1 MHKKKKV
8 IAAVLGLML
17 AGSATANAY
26 ESRLTPFR
34 DLGENDWAAEHVYTL
49 AAVQAVD
56 GYADGGFH
64 PLAAMSREEFIK
76 MMTAAARAETDPQ
89 LPKTVIADV
98 TPERWSYPMITAA
111 LQRHWVDAMLDSS
124 GGFRPAEPIRR
135 EEVAYA
141 MGAMLMDKLPDAE
154 RKAWLDRGWRKEQ
167 GAKAFP
173 DAGRV
178 DEALA
183 PYVYYA
189 VNQGMFEGSDR
200 GLDPDSPLSR
210 QEAAAVIDRLLH
222 KEAEGKPLQVT
233 GFYAVQSYGS
243 IGSMPLLDRV
253 SLGWWHLAYEG
264 GGSARLDTSGDPFKF
279 NLPNGWE
286 EVTAAA
292 DRSSV
297 AKELLVFANKTHR
310 VEEFLGDGAAR
321 KAFVDSLVSAANDPK
336 FGFTGVCIDFEDL
349 YGAERRDEFTRLIT
363 DIKSAL
369 GGKKLTVAV
378 PPITYYQG
386 YDLKAIGE
394 RADRVILM
402 AYNFLSKPDRLPSSP
417 LPLVA
422 EAVQD
427 TLEAGVPKEK
437 LVLGIGKKTDQFIGQ
452 GGSTTYASPASA
464 AVEDRLKKPG
474 VQQSL
479 AVPYLVKRIG
489 YTEGGTNELFYEDA
503 DSIDRKIWLARY
515 YGLQGI
521 ALWYMGQFTDADWQ
535 RIAAL
540 GR

>member
-64 PLAAMSREEFIK
+64 PLVAMSREEFIK

-111 LQRHWVDAMLDSS
+111 LQRHWVDAMLDSG

-141 MGAMLMDKLPDAE
+141 MGAMLMDKSPDAE

-210 QEAAAVIDRLLH
+210 QEAAAVIDRSLH

-233 GFYAVQSYGS
+233 GFYAVQSYGG
-243 IGSMPLLDRV
+243 IGSMPPAGSGVAGLVASRLRGRRFGPARYV
-253 SLGWWHLAYEG
+253 RRPVQVQPPEWL
-264 GGSARLDTSGDPFKF
+264 GGS
-279 NLPNGWE
+279 NGGRRPE
-286 EVTAAA
+286 LGCQRAAGLRQQNA
-292 DRSSV
+292 PRGGIS
-297 AKELLVFANKTHR
+297 R
-310 VEEFLGDGAAR
+310 GR
-321 KAFVDSLVSAANDPK
+321 
-336 FGFTGVCIDFEDL
+336 C
-349 YGAERRDEFTRLIT
+349 
-363 DIKSAL
+363 
-369 GGKKLTVAV
+369 GKKSLRRFAGKCRKR
-378 PPITYYQG
+378 PEIRFY
-386 YDLKAIGE
+386 
-394 RADRVILM
+394 R
-402 AYNFLSKPDRLPSSP
+402 RLHR
-417 LPLVA
+417 
-422 EAVQD
+422 
-427 TLEAGVPKEK
+427 
-437 LVLGIGKKTDQFIGQ
+437 F
-452 GGSTTYASPASA
+452 
-464 AVEDRLKKPG
+464 
-474 VQQSL
+474 
-479 AVPYLVKRIG
+479 
-489 YTEGGTNELFYEDA
+489 
-503 DSIDRKIWLARY
+503 
-515 YGLQGI
+515 
-521 ALWYMGQFTDADWQ
+521 
-535 RIAAL
+535 
-540 GR
+540 

>member
-1 MHKKKKV
+1 M
-8 IAAVLGLML
+8 
-17 AGSATANAY
+17 
-26 ESRLTPFR
+26 
-34 DLGENDWAAEHVYTL
+34 
-49 AAVQAVD
+49 
-56 GYADGGFH
+56 
-64 PLAAMSREEFIK
+64 
-76 MMTAAARAETDPQ
+76 
-89 LPKTVIADV
+89 
-98 TPERWSYPMITAA
+98 
-111 LQRHWVDAMLDSS
+111 
-124 GGFRPAEPIRR
+124 
-135 EEVAYA
+135 
-141 MGAMLMDKLPDAE
+141 
-154 RKAWLDRGWRKEQ
+154 
-167 GAKAFP
+167 
-173 DAGRV
+173 
-178 DEALA
+178 
-183 PYVYYA
+183 
-189 VNQGMFEGSDR
+189 
-200 GLDPDSPLSR
+200 
-210 QEAAAVIDRLLH
+210 
-222 KEAEGKPLQVT
+222 
-233 GFYAVQSYGS
+233 
-243 IGSMPLLDRV
+243 
-253 SLGWWHLAYEG
+253 
-264 GGSARLDTSGDPFKF
+264 
-279 NLPNGWE
+279 
-286 EVTAAA
+286 
-292 DRSSV
+292 
-297 AKELLVFANKTHR
+297 
-310 VEEFLGDGAAR
+310 EEFLGDGAAR

-521 ALWYMGQFTDADWQ
+521 ALWYMGQFTDADWRGSLRWAGNGSACKTFSSLDPTGERRFFFNSWKKPLAKTNDISYYTNINSIREVITMKMTKNGALYQ
-535 RIAAL
+535 LAFLPRLFPVNCYLVEEEKELTLVDAAMPFSVKGILQAAERIGKPITRIVLTHAHGDHIGALDGLKQALLQAQVLISARDAKAAGRRPRAGGRRAEYTGERGRAEAGSGEDEARCALLQDGDRIGSLKAIAAPGHTPGMMAFL
-540 GR
+540 DERSGALIAGDAFQVRGGVAVSGVVKPWFPFPAMATWNKPVSLESARKLRSLKPTLLAVGHGVMIADPLSVIDRAIAEAEASLA